1 MSELFH
7 HIDIPEG
14 SVPLGLLD
22 RRGKEITWS
31 LHNIEHG
38 AERKAA
44 LQHEMSC
51 IALELWCRHRDGEL
65 EIVEV

>member
-14 SVPLGLLD
+14 SVPLGYLD
-22 RRGKEITWS
+22 RRGKEITRS
-31 LHNIEHG
+31 LHEIKHG
-38 AERKAA
+38 PERRAV

-51 IALELWCRHRDGEL
+51 IALELWCRHRDQEV
-65 EIVEV
+65 EIVSS